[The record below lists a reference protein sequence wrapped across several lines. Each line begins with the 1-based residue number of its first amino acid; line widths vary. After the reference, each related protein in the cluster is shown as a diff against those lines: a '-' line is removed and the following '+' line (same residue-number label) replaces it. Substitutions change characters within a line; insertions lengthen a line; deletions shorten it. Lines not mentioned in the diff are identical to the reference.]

1 MKYFK
6 LTGNAQGEE
15 EMKKMILMV
24 TMLMMATV
32 LLAVGKVAYK
42 DGIVELSRLVFV
54 EKNYV
59 AAQAYL
65 DDMDFT
71 TDDDSKYGY
80 VTYQSA
86 INRGNKKLPVTAD
99 ATIAYTFAL
108 ATKIGLTNKQ
118 LIERQTLKNLWRAE
132 IPNYEQAGYDYY
144 KSIAVPSDTT
154 KRLAVNFCTALK
166 KYEEALSLH
175 IAVGNYDGASYIA
188 AINMKNKV
196 LTFEYCRKAILDS
209 GFRTAKELTILLDR
223 VNSFDYAGT
232 TVTQAMLLDLATATN
247 RKYSNFLVKD
257 KAAWEPVITGL
268 RTTIEEM
275 KKDVK

>member
-1 MKYFK
+1 
-6 LTGNAQGEE
+6 
-15 EMKKMILMV
+15 MKKMILMV